1 LQIAP
6 ASPGVNHAPAQR
18 LDLLQRIGDYIHP
31 RHLTETHT
39 LTRRGLTAFTVTN
52 HDNSRGPDGEWLRV
66 RGLYHVTR
74 QDKEPFGPS
83 PNDVVRTEFTH
94 FSFGCSWA
102 EGISG

>member
-1 LQIAP
+1 V
-6 ASPGVNHAPAQR
+6 S
-18 LDLLQRIGDYIHP
+18 
-31 RHLTETHT
+31 ESHT
-39 LTRRGLTAFTVTN
+39 LTRRGRPAFTVTN

-66 RGLYHVTR
+66 RGLYQVTR

-94 FSFGCSWA
+94 FSFGCSGA